1 MWPGSKDELF
11 FEARPWLDSDS
22 EDDFYSVRGGK
33 NMNK

>member
-11 FEARPWLDSDS
+11 FEARPRLDSDS